1 MPNILEKIDNLSDD
15 ATDNLAWLIFKGDKY
30 PASKNKYKI
39 KEGDIFRIGGI
50 SFIIRGIHVKKKMSD
65 GNNTNCLISFHS
77 QAHKNINYDECRDDS
92 FNTDSDAL
100 DDENDSYEE
109 ENGEENKVK
118 KYIGFNSKEKNIFSS
133 KKIKINKK
141 DKNENRNGKIFNIKR
156 NSGHNNIN
164 CKQEKQKICR
174 ICYLNEND
182 SNFNALIKP
191 CKCSGSMKYIHYKCL
206 LHWLETKVKL
216 EKPEYMFNQYF
227 SVYSLENIQCELCK
241 ETFPHFVRHN
251 NKLFNLTEYEQNY
264 DIDLKGNDNKVNKNE
279 DNLDDSFEDYIVLDR
294 ISDDKSSSFRFIVK
308 FSKKILKIGRGL
320 DMNLILDDLSISRN
334 QCQMEINENGDV
346 YLQDNNS
353 KFGTLVLV
361 QAKSIE
367 ILKGENLTIQ
377 VGRSFFDISY
387 KKNISF
393 FCCEAEEI
401 DRRTTYEK
409 INYKSF
415 NKGKHCVILTESES
429 EEEECDKY
437 ELDLDKI
444 DKDKKRNSLEMDN
457 NNIDNKKIRI
467 KKIKRNFNIL
477 EQEETNFKSKKD
489 LTHVDENINKLNMK
503 PKKEKNKTKKRLSI
517 SKNVNNIENG

>member
-1 MPNILEKIDNLSDD
+1 
-15 ATDNLAWLIFKGDKY
+15 
-30 PASKNKYKI
+30 
-39 KEGDIFRIGGI
+39 
-50 SFIIRGIHVKKKMSD
+50 
-65 GNNTNCLISFHS
+65 
-77 QAHKNINYDECRDDS
+77 
-92 FNTDSDAL
+92 
-100 DDENDSYEE
+100 
-109 ENGEENKVK
+109 
-118 KYIGFNSKEKNIFSS
+118 
-133 KKIKINKK
+133 
-141 DKNENRNGKIFNIKR
+141 
-156 NSGHNNIN
+156 
-164 CKQEKQKICR
+164 
-174 ICYLNEND
+174 
-182 SNFNALIKP
+182 
-191 CKCSGSMKYIHYKCL
+191 MKYIHYKCL

-279 DNLDDSFEDYIVLDR
+279 DNLDDSLDDYIVLDR

-334 QCQMEINENGDV
+334 QCQMEINENGDI

-367 ILKGENLTIQ
+367 ILKGQNLIIQ

-387 KKNISF
+387 KKHISF

-415 NKGKHCVILTESES
+415 NKGKHCVILTESDS
-429 EEEECDKY
+429 EEEDCDKY

-444 DKDKKRNSLEMDN
+444 DKDKKRNSLKMDN
-457 NNIDNKKIRI
+457 NNIDNKKIKVKI
-467 KKIKRNFNIL
+467 IKRNFNIL

-489 LTHVDENINKLNMK
+489 LNHVDENINKLNMN
-503 PKKEKNKTKKRLSI
+503 PKKEKNKTKKD
-517 SKNVNNIENG
+517 